1 MLNFNQKSRPP
12 ERSLPDLNTSH
23 IKLQRGITAYGWPI
37 TAHLNTSHIKLQPGA
52 LGPMARFFLSFK
64 YISY

>member
-23 IKLQRGITAYGWPI
+23 IKLQHGKTAGDGQ
-37 TAHLNTSHIKLQPGA
+37 IKV
-52 LGPMARFFLSFK
+52 
-64 YISY
+64 I

>member
-23 IKLQRGITAYGWPI
+23 IKLQQAR
-37 TAHLNTSHIKLQPGA
+37 HIEVEQH
-52 LGPMARFFLSFK
+52 RE
-64 YISY
+64 I

>member
-23 IKLQRGITAYGWPI
+23 IKLQPDVEAGNLDLII
-37 TAHLNTSHIKLQPGA
+37 I
-52 LGPMARFFLSFK
+52 
-64 YISY
+64 